1 MNGCGGTLS
10 IFGTRRV
17 CRQRVHHVTRA
28 LFAFLLNLGP
38 LGLFALGVADSSFLF
53 APLGNDVLLIALVA
67 RKPEVIH
74 ALFYAAIATAGS
86 VLGCLV
92 VDLIFRKAGE
102 AGLDRH
108 LPRKRLD
115 YVKRKVNRN
124 AAWAL
129 LLACL
134 APPPFPFT
142 PFIMAASALEYPRKR
157 LLSVVAAGRI
167 VRFAVVAVLG
177 LTFGTRILQWSSNEG
192 VQISLFALVVL
203 CVGGSIASGYGW
215 IRRSR
220 KVAGAGVPS

>member
-1 MNGCGGTLS
+1 MLR

-17 CRQRVHHVTRA
+17 PRETVHHVTRA

-38 LGLFALGVADSSFLF
+38 LGLFGLGVADSSFLF
-53 APLGNDVLLIALVA
+53 APLGNDVLLIGLVV
-67 RKPEVIH
+67 RKPEVLY
-74 ALFYAAIATAGS
+74 ALYCAALATAGS

-129 LLACL
+129 MLACL

-167 VRFAVVAVLG
+167 VRFVAVAVLG
-177 LTFGTRILQWSSNEG
+177 LIFGTRILQWSSNET
-192 VQISLFALVVL
+192 VQIFLFALIVL
-203 CVGGSIASGYGW
+203 CVGGSIASAYGW

-220 KVAGAGVPS
+220 KVAEAGVHS

>member
-1 MNGCGGTLS
+1 MLS
-10 IFGTRRV
+10 AFGNRRV
-17 CRQRVHHVTRA
+17 PRHRVHHITRA
-28 LFAFLLNLGP
+28 LFGFFLSSGP

-53 APLGNDVLLIALVA
+53 APLGNDFLLIALVV
-67 RKPEVIH
+67 RKPQVIE
-74 ALFYAAIATAGS
+74 ALFYAAVATAGS
-86 VLGCLV
+86 VLGCLL

-115 YVKRKVNRN
+115 YVKQKVNRN

-157 LLSVVAAGRI
+157 LLGVVAAGRI
-167 VRFAVVAVLG
+167 VRFVVVAVLG
-177 LTFGTRILQWSSNEG
+177 LIFGTRILQWSSSQV
-192 VQISLFALVVL
+192 VQIFLFALIVL
-203 CVGGSIASGYGW
+203 CVGGSIASAYGW
-215 IRRSR
+215 VRRSR
-220 KVAGAGVPS
+220 KVASADVHS